1 MKGALGMRSFFVS
14 MICSL
19 SLLIMLPCMA
29 QVPELSSQAAIVTD
43 GNGMVLY
50 EKNSDLALPP
60 ASVTKIMTLL
70 LAVEAVEQGILRAD
84 DMIVTSSAAAG
95 EGGSQIWLKDGERMS
110 AYDMMTSIA
119 VVSANDAAFAVM
131 EHLYGSESGAVA
143 AMNRRAEEL
152 GMTNT
157 HFANVNGLPNENHH
171 MSVRDVA
178 ILAREAVKHPL
189 YMELCG
195 KKEVWLRGGRN
206 WLVNTNK
213 LLWWYAGADGLKT
226 GWTEDAKY
234 CFAGTAVRD
243 GLRLFAVVF
252 AAPEPRSH
260 LKECMSLLDWGYRNY
275 QYKSIATAG
284 EVVGTVGIR
293 RGSQETVNLVAGDN
307 IGYLEERGKQ
317 QANVEIVMPE
327 LIDAPIEAGDVC
339 GEMVVMS
346 NGEIIARGTLFA
358 ETSVTWAGFWQ
369 IVYRNLA
376 CAIGF

>member
-1 MKGALGMRSFFVS
+1 MRIFFIS
-14 MICSL
+14 IICSL
-19 SLLIMLPCMA
+19 VLMMPCMA
-29 QVPELSSQAAIVTD
+29 QVPELSSRAAIVTD
-43 GNGMVLY
+43 GNGTVLY

-70 LAVEAVEQGILRAD
+70 LAVEAVEQGIMRTD

-131 EHLYGSESGAVA
+131 EHLYGSENSAVV

-157 HFANVNGLPNENHH
+157 HFANVNGLPNEMHR

-195 KKEVWLRGGRN
+195 KKEVWLRGGKN

-234 CFAGTAVRD
+234 CFAGTAVRE

-252 AAPEPRSH
+252 GAPEPRSH

-275 QYKSIATAG
+275 QYKRIATAG

-293 RGSQETVNLVAGDN
+293 RGSQQTVNLVAGDH

-317 QANVEIVMPE
+317 RAKVELVMPE
-327 LIDAPIEAGDVC
+327 MVDAPIEAGDCC
-339 GEMVVMS
+339 GEMLVIS
-346 NGEIIARGTLFA
+346 DGEIIARGTLLA
-358 ETSVTWAGFWQ
+358 ETSVKRAGFWQ

-376 CAIGF
+376 CAIGI

>member
-1 MKGALGMRSFFVS
+1 MRIIFIS

-19 SLLIMLPCMA
+19 SLMIMLPCMA
-29 QVPELSSQAAIVTD
+29 QVPELSSRAAIVTD
-43 GNGMVLY
+43 GNGTVLY

-70 LAVEAVEQGILRAD
+70 LAVEAVEQGIMRAD

-131 EHLYGSESGAVA
+131 EHLYGSESAAVA

-178 ILAREAVKHPL
+178 ILAQEAVKHPL

-195 KKEVWLRGGRN
+195 KKEVWLRGGKN

-234 CFAGTAVRD
+234 CFAGTAVRE

-252 AAPEPRSH
+252 ATPEPRSH

-275 QYKSIATAG
+275 QYKSIAIAG

-293 RGSQETVNLVAGDN
+293 RGSQETVNLVTGDN

-317 QANVEIVMPE
+317 RANVEIVMPE
-327 LIDAPIEAGDVC
+327 MIDAPIEAGDVC
-339 GEMVVMS
+339 GEMLVMS
-346 NGEIIARGTLFA
+346 NGEIIARGTLLA
-358 ETSVTWAGFWQ
+358 ETSVKRAGFWQ

-376 CAIGF
+376 CAIGI